1 MTTHTI
7 KKGFDLPLAGRPEQV
22 LADAAEPAHVAL
34 ETFEFAGIKPK
45 VLVKEGD
52 AVETGQ
58 PVYLN
63 KVDRDIVWCAPA
75 SGTVNSIEFGPRRFL
90 TRVVIEVGAD
100 KAHADLPKL
109 PQGGDRAAVVQA
121 VKGAGLWP
129 MFKQRPLGKMP
140 VGDAAPVAI
149 YVNGMDTAPLAGDPC
164 FAVQGRKDDLQA
176 GVDVLKQH
184 HLTSIASI
192 IDYLKSQLSWEH
204 SEMLA
209 QEGSRSSKQRSVF
222 T

>member
-1 MTTHTI
+1 MTTHKI

-75 SGTVNSIEFGPRRFL
+75 SGTVKSIEFGPRRFL
-90 TRVVIEVGAD
+90 TRVVIEVVEFLERRFGVRVEDAD
-100 KAHADLPKL
+100 VSMANCNTL
-109 PQGGDRAAVVQA
+109 R
-121 VKGAGLWP
+121 GLTE
-129 MFKQRPLGKMP
+129 L
-140 VGDAAPVAI
+140 
-149 YVNGMDTAPLAGDPC
+149 
-164 FAVQGRKDDLQA
+164 VQGRLPA
-176 GVDVLKQH
+176 
-184 HLTSIASI
+184 
-192 IDYLKSQLSWEH
+192 
-204 SEMLA
+204 
-209 QEGSRSSKQRSVF
+209 
-222 T
+222 